1 MMSWLTSHISLL
13 GRAGLL
19 CGEVF
24 ASLPQELR
32 RYRLGLVHL
41 AEVGFASQVV
51 VMVTGAFTGAV
62 FAAQAFDK
70 FSEIGLASATGPVV
84 AIAMCRELGPVLAAL
99 MVAGRVGAAMAAEL
113 GTMRVTEQVDSLRA
127 LGVNPV
133 GYLVVPRFL
142 AALVAMP
149 ILVGESMA
157 CGILASDVLA
167 TKLLGVPEV
176 WYRTQLWA
184 HLGPGDVMV
193 GLCKGL
199 VFGGLIALISC
210 QQGLEAEDGAV
221 GVGKA
226 TTRAVVYASMAIM
239 VSNFFLTLFLNRLF
253 PMVEVGL

>member
-1 MMSWLTSHISLL
+1 MSWLKSHIGLI

-19 CGEVF
+19 LSDVL
-24 ASLPQELR
+24 ARLPQER
-32 RYRLGLVHL
+32 RRFRMGLAQL
-41 AEVGFASQVV
+41 AEVGFASQIV

-62 FAAQAFDK
+62 LAAQAFDK

-113 GTMRVTEQVDSLRA
+113 GTMRVTEQIDALRA
-127 LGVNPV
+127 LGIDPV
-133 GYLVVPRFL
+133 GYLVVPRFV
-142 AALVAMP
+142 AALIAMP
-149 ILVGESMA
+149 ILVGEAMF
-157 CGILASDVLA
+157 CGIFAADVLA

-176 WYRTQLWA
+176 WFRSQLWA

-199 VFGGLIALISC
+199 IFGGLIALISC
-210 QQGLEAEDGAV
+210 QQGLESEDGAV

-226 TTRAVVYASMAIM
+226 TTRAVVYASLAIM